1 MDSRYGEEVV
11 VGVGGASGLA
21 RIDPGRPCGAGRRSA
36 EEGDGG
42 GSRRFS
48 GKMERREWDGCAARK
63 GGGECSLR
71 VLALSGEGHR
81 GVVVRMVEVAQTGTG
96 RQVGSEGSERGRR
109 PGGGGGQWPW

>member
-36 EEGDGG
+36 EESDGG

-63 GGGECSLR
+63 GGERSSLCARCSVERLDAEWAGEAVRRGAGGTPASNGR
-71 VLALSGEGHR
+71 V
-81 GVVVRMVEVAQTGTG
+81 VQ
-96 RQVGSEGSERGRR
+96 
-109 PGGGGGQWPW
+109 

>member
-11 VGVGGASGLA
+11 VGVGGASGLV

-63 GGGECSLR
+63 EEERSSLCAWCSVERLNAEWAGEAVRRGAGGTPASNGC
-71 VLALSGEGHR
+71 
-81 GVVVRMVEVAQTGTG
+81 VVQ
-96 RQVGSEGSERGRR
+96 
-109 PGGGGGQWPW
+109 